1 MGVKVWKG
9 APLVLHLLFV
19 NNCFLFCRTDDKK
32 IIILKEIIDK
42 YGEVSG
48 QIINF
53 QKSENF
59 FNFMQTIGSTKY
71 LGLPSIIGK
80 KKKMV
85 FYFIKDKI

>member
-59 FNFMQTIGSTKY
+59 FNFNTHQQQRDNI
-71 LGLPSIIGK
+71 PSFLELNDCK
-80 KKKMV
+80 
-85 FYFIKDKI
+85 